1 MSLITLRINDD
12 DDNLIRNYA
21 KVNNISISE
30 LMRQAVLEKIEDEID
45 LDLYNQ
51 AMKEHNENPQDIS
64 FDEMMTELGFD
75 EQEISS

>member
-1 MSLITLRINDD
+1 MNLITLRINDD

-64 FDEMMTELGFD
+64 FDEIMTELSFD
-75 EQEISS
+75 E

>member
-45 LDLYNQ
+45 LDLYTQ
-51 AMKEHNENPQDIS
+51 AMKEHTENPQDIS

-75 EQEISS
+75 E

>member
-1 MSLITLRINDD
+1 MNLITLRINDD

-64 FDEMMTELGFD
+64 FDEMIIELGFD